1 MEPSAF
7 IKDVPSWTPGRIREF
22 LGGKDHTEYNLI
34 DVRQQAEYEQ
44 GHLPGA
50 RLIPLGEL
58 LSRINEI
65 DRTKPTI
72 VY

>member
-1 MEPSAF
+1 MDPQTFFKE
-7 IKDVPSWTPGRIREF
+7 IPGWPPDTIREF
-22 LGGKDHTEYNLI
+22 LRNKDHASYNLV
-34 DVRQQAEYEQ
+34 DVRQPAEFEQ

-50 RLIPLGEL
+50 SLIPLGEL
-58 LSRINEI
+58 SSRMNEI

>member
-1 MEPSAF
+1 MEPSSF
-7 IKDVPSWTPGRIREF
+7 IKDVPSWTPDRIREF
-22 LGGKDHTEYNLI
+22 LSGKDHAEYNLV
-34 DVRQQAEYEQ
+34 DVRQPAEYEQ

-50 RLIPLGEL
+50 SLIPLGEL
-58 LSRINEI
+58 SSRISEI

>member
-1 MEPSAF
+1 MDPLTF
-7 IKDVPSWTPGRIREF
+7 IKDVPSWTPDRIREF
-22 LGGKDHTEYNLI
+22 LSNKDHTSYNLV
-34 DVRQQAEYEQ
+34 DVRQPAEYEQ

-50 RLIPLGEL
+50 RLIPVGD
-58 LSRINEI
+58 LSSRMNEI